1 MKMYVLQVR
10 SGYEFPV
17 CEKLKNQGFDAVL
30 PVRQE
35 FIRRGGQWH
44 IYEKIIFT
52 QYVFL
57 RSEITEK
64 NYYQIKKIDGVV
76 RFLGFE
82 NGVLQPL
89 NHAEQSYIEW
99 LWNGGKPV
107 EPSKIYVTPSGDK
120 MIMSGILRKYSGD
133 KIDYCLRQRKA
144 SISVEIA
151 GRKHKVTLPVIQI

>member
-10 SGYEFPV
+10 SGYEFSV
-17 CEKLKNQGFDAVL
+17 CEELRKQGFDAVL

-35 FIRRGGQWH
+35 YIRRGGKWE

-52 QYVFL
+52 QYIFL

-64 NYYQIKKIDGVV
+64 TYYEIKKIDGVV

-89 NHAEQSYIEW
+89 NRSEQSYIEW
-99 LWNGGKPV
+99 LWNGGKPI
-107 EPSKIYVTPSGDK
+107 EPSKIYVTPNGDK
-120 MIMSGILRKYSGD
+120 MIMSGILRKYSGNE
-133 KIDYCLRQRKA
+133 IEYNLHQRKA
-144 SISVEIA
+144 NIFIEIA
-151 GRKHKVTLPVIQI
+151 GRKHKITLPAVRI